1 MREIECPNC
10 GAVFEAKEPKCPYCG
25 HINPSGAE
33 AKFLRDLEGTR
44 KKLDKVDDEARS
56 GYGEEV
62 KRGAGSV
69 VKIAVVAAVIIAI
82 LAGVIYLMNKAIFD
96 YGFKGD
102 YAEEL
107 TWQHETFEEYDEL
120 YEAGKYEELMER
132 IAEDGEDH
140 EVWNWENY
148 DEFMDKA
155 EELWGEE

>member
-1 MREIECPNC
+1 MKEIECPNC
-10 GAVFEAKEPKCPYCG
+10 GATFEAREPKCPYCG
-25 HINPSGAE
+25 HINPAGAE

-56 GYGEEV
+56 GYGAEV

-69 VKIAVVAAVIIAI
+69 VKIAVIAAVIIAV
-82 LAGVIYLMNKAIFD
+82 LAGVIHIMNNTIFD

-107 TWQHETFEEYDEL
+107 TWEHEAFEEYDEL

-140 EVWNWENY
+140 DVWNWENY